1 MSIINELRKTM
12 GKDTNDIITVNEDNH
27 YYHLVKIPLSSH
39 TTNTMANHLTET
51 NVERMLSKHKDA
63 GYIVL
68 SAYRNSNTE
77 QENNIDTK
85 QLKKDINNSG
95 YSFIPVWGAYA
106 EDPEEEG
113 AERPQVQTEKSF
125 IITNFPKGSKV
136 PNETTDELFSLGKNL
151 AGKYNQDSFLYVPS
165 EGSKLYNGEDLAYWI
180 DRNGK
185 IVDEPFKSVS
195 PTKDADEFFSRI
207 SKSHRDVIDYKNKE
221 GDIEPSKRDKSFT
234 YEGVLYLANTFNSM
248 NEAQSWR
255 KGEKFINFNITEYI
269 REWERQN
276 GLR

>member
-1 MSIINELRKTM
+1 MNILNKLNRYIGSTN
-12 GKDTNDIITVNEDNH
+12 NDIITVTEDNH
-27 YYHLVKIPLSSH
+27 SYHLVKIPLSKSNKNE
-39 TTNTMANHLTET
+39 TANLTET

-77 QENNIDTK
+77 QENNIATK

-95 YSFIPVWGAYA
+95 FSFIPVWGAYA
-106 EDPEEEG
+106 EAPEGDGEK
-113 AERPQVQTEKSF
+113 PPVQTEKSF
-125 IITNFPKGSKV
+125 IITNFPKGSST
-136 PNETTDELFSLGKNL
+136 PNETTDELFEVGKDLTN
-151 AGKYNQDSFLYVPS
+151 KYNQDSFLYVPS
-165 EGSKLYNGEDLAYWI
+165 EGSKLYTGDDLAYWI

-207 SKSHRDVIDYKNKE
+207 SKSHRDVIDYKNKKGE
-221 GDIEPSKRDKSFT
+221 IEPAQRDKSFT
-234 YEGVLYLANTFNSM
+234 YEGTLYLANTFNTLS
-248 NEAQSWR
+248 EAQSWR
-255 KGEKFINFNITEYI
+255 KGEKFFDFKIKDYI
-269 REWERQN
+269 RQWEKAN